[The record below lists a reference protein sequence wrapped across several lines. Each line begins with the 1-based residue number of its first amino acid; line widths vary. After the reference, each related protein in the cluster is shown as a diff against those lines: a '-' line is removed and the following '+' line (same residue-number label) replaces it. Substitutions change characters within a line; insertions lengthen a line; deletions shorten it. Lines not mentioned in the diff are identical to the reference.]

1 MNEEI
6 DDRLIELVARFVT
19 AFETIANVAKGT
31 YEEANRI
38 SHRVW
43 PERTE
48 IRQAKLTRVPTA
60 EDKAREEQ
68 GATDTR
74 PINEW
79 ASDISGSPEPLIGA
93 REQQWLRD
101 HPQEKKAGT
110 PGTKT
115 GGQAG

>member
-6 DDRLIELVARFVT
+6 DDRLIELLTRFVT
-19 AFETIANVAKGT
+19 AFETIANAAKGT
-31 YEEANRI
+31 HEEATRI
-38 SHRVW
+38 SHRLW
-43 PERTE
+43 PDRTQTRE
-48 IRQAKLTRVPTA
+48 AKITRVPTA

-74 PINEW
+74 PIREW

-93 REQQWLRD
+93 RERQWLRD
-101 HPQEKKAGT
+101 HSEEKKAGT
-110 PGTKT
+110 AGTKT